1 MADKEHLNITLF
13 VGAREYKYPINPDHE
28 ELYRKAAELINE
40 RLARYTE
47 RFPGKTDQD
56 YMMAT
61 ILEITMRLL
70 RNQFDQDATEVIKSI
85 RLLNEEISE
94 VL

>member
-1 MADKEHLNITLF
+1 MDSRLNITLF
-13 VGAREYKYPINPDHE
+13 VGAREYKYPIPRQHE
-28 ELYRKAAELINE
+28 EAYRRAAEMINE
-40 RLARYTE
+40 KLARYTE

-61 ILEITMRLL
+61 MFDVAVRLM
-70 RNQFDQDATEVIKSI
+70 QGQIDQDATEVFKSM
-85 RLLNEEISE
+85 RLLNSELDE

>member
-1 MADKEHLNITLF
+1 MEDRLNITLF
-13 VGAREYKYPINPDHE
+13 VGAREYKYPVPREHE
-28 ELYRKAAELINE
+28 EAYRRAAELIND

-61 ILEITMRLL
+61 IFDIAVRLV
-70 RNQFDQDATEVIKSI
+70 RGQISQDATEVLRSMKKLSA
-85 RLLNEEISE
+85 EMDE